1 MTKIRVLIADDQ
13 PLVRQGIEAL
23 LALEVD
29 ITVVGQA
36 SDGNEA
42 VQKILSLKPDV
53 VLMDLRMPGLDGASA
68 TKRVKDLQ
76 PDIKVIVLTTFED
89 EQSIM
94 SAMQAGASGYL
105 LKDVSSE
112 GLASAIRAVRQGY
125 AQIGTSIIPKIL
137 QQIPNRKD
145 DATVLDRF
153 STRELELVKLIAS
166 GRSNKEIAS
175 KLCLSEGTVKNYV
188 SGILAELKLRDRTQ
202 IALWAKENLSDVR

>member
-1 MTKIRVLIADDQ
+1 
-13 PLVRQGIEAL
+13 
-23 LALEVD
+23 
-29 ITVVGQA
+29 
-36 SDGNEA
+36 
-42 VQKILSLKPDV
+42 
-53 VLMDLRMPGLDGASA
+53 MPGLDGASA